1 VAEVNAQITLN
12 KRDRVMS
19 LQALHDIMLGLS
31 ATAKGF
37 ALAPGE
43 QTAAGEI
50 IRLRKQDLLQMV
62 QSSFTISEFAAE
74 MTRQLQ
80 WLEKETGIKAKPQE
94 APTYNGVTFPSGT
107 IEVKI
112 EDDALVAVIQA
123 ESSLVPGQM
132 VKKDIHIIRVGD
144 KDSMGTETI
153 MDDIKAVKAA
163 WDEEHPVPA
172 AG

>member
-1 VAEVNAQITLN
+1 MPEQPPVMLN
-12 KRDRVMS
+12 KKDRVMS
-19 LQALHDIMLGLS
+19 LQALHDILLGLS

-43 QTAAGEI
+43 QTAAGVVL
-50 IRLRKQDLLQMV
+50 RLRQQDLLQMI
-62 QSSFTISEFAAE
+62 QSSFTITEFAAE

-94 APTYNGVTFPSGT
+94 APTYNGVAFPSGT
-107 IEVKI
+107 IAVKI
-112 EDDALVAVIQA
+112 EGDALVAVIEA

-132 VKKDIHIIRVGD
+132 VKKDVHIIRVGD

-153 MDDIKAVKAA
+153 MDDIKACKAA
-163 WDEEHPVPA
+163 WDTEHPTPA